1 MRVRE
6 VLVRVYLFLVQ
17 ISLEDGRYLLENIV
31 CSVPKEELV
40 DLIVHLHFLVQ
51 AEVALVDFV

>member
-1 MRVRE
+1 MDIGGVWP
-6 VLVRVYLFLVQ
+6 LL
-17 ISLEDGRYLLENIV
+17 LEDGRYLLENIV